1 MCGGCCVYVG
11 RGRVCGRRML
21 CVCGEGKDVWEEDV
35 VCMWEGEGVW
45 EEDVCMWGGEGHGEE
60 GDVDLE

>member
-1 MCGGCCVYVG
+1 M
-11 RGRVCGRRML
+11 
-21 CVCGEGKDVWEEDV
+21 WEEDV
-35 VCMWEGEGVW
+35 VCTWEGEGVW